1 MLLVYAFDRPWN
13 GDFCLKTSE
22 KINYIGS
29 TTVVMTCSKHP
40 GSSPNSKIQPS
51 YDILKFRFFL
61 LLRCSSIGRP
71 GAPCLTLE
79 LGFSTV
85 DYWSKHA
92 QRCHAPCGC
101 KREVRGQ
108 SQVYNIDL
116 INIINLKSSAC
127 CVRPVSQ
134 DREFNSP
141 WILHVQD
148 RVFPSPHQAP
158 IL

>member
-1 MLLVYAFDRPWN
+1 MPMDARVLVHVHATPPRN

-29 TTVVMTCSKHP
+29 TTVVMACSKHP

-51 YDILKFRFFL
+51 YDILKFDFFL

-116 INIINLKSSAC
+116 INIINLKSSLYSLY
-127 CVRPVSQ
+127 RPQ
-134 DREFNSP
+134 NYDDFF
-141 WILHVQD
+141 QKQK
-148 RVFPSPHQAP
+148 FKT
-158 IL
+158 